1 MPQPSGNLFNNPLN
15 QSMLFGQTK
24 PFLNPPAPSN
34 QNFNNMIPD
43 QKNMFPNT

>member
-1 MPQPSGNLFNNPLN
+1 MLLNQQGNGTIPQPSNNLFNNPLN

-34 QNFNNMIPD
+34 
-43 QKNMFPNT
+43 